1 MAASTPP
8 RLAFLPLLLALCA
21 GAAAD
26 TLNLRA
32 YGSLVQG
39 VGPSVEVRVNGTL
52 VRTLQ
57 INNTSAQTFS
67 LEVPTLVA
75 GAQVDVVFTND
86 AAANGE
92 DRNLY
97 VDYLSSG
104 ATTVLPTA
112 PTALIDRGKGA
123 AAFDG
128 VDTRPGQSGIY
139 WNAAL
144 RLRWPA
150 AATAPSPAVT
160 QATRFLLQ
168 AGFGPRPGEAET
180 LASQS
185 SPTRWIA
192 DQMALPPSN
201 DFVNHIQAKYALGA
215 DYRPNGSKYQT
226 RWLPQRF
233 WAGVAQ
239 GQDQLRRRTALALHH
254 ILMVSMADSNL
265 YHHQRAYANY
275 LDILNRHAF
284 GNYRQL
290 IEDIA
295 LSPAMGIYL
304 SHIRNR
310 KEDPATGRMPDE
322 NFAREL
328 MQLFTIGLHELN
340 SDGSVR
346 KDANGQ
352 PIETYTNA
360 DVMALAKVFT
370 GWSWA
375 FPDNQLTESTFRW
388 KSPDYSA
395 AADTQIDLQ
404 RMKAYPGQASTA
416 DVVLFA
422 GKPNAVA
429 IPGSAA
435 PAQRLKLALD
445 ALFQHPNMGPFVAKQ
460 LIQRF
465 TRSNPSPAYVQRVAA
480 AFANNGRGVRGD
492 LGATVRA
499 VLLDGEAGWAQT
511 TFNMASSPGKL
522 REPVLRVAHWLRAFD
537 ARSPSGEF
545 QMVYDFEPLAQMV
558 TNAPSVFGYFRPG
571 YTPPGTV
578 IAQQGGVAPEFQIV
592 NEGSTATWVN
602 RAESM
607 AGGGLGWNGSS
618 ADVVA
623 DYTPLVNLLNTGNAQ
638 AVVQRLNQQLYA
650 GRMSAALQSA
660 LIEAMAG
667 VGGNDAASQLNRV
680 RIAVYVALSAP
691 EFNIQ

>member
-1 MAASTPP
+1 MAASTTP
-8 RLAFLPLLLALCA
+8 RLALLPLLLALSA
-21 GAAAD
+21 GVAAD

-39 VGPSVEVRVNGTL
+39 VGPSVEVRVNGTV

-67 LEVPTLVA
+67 VQVPTLAA
-75 GAQVDVVFTND
+75 GTQVDVVFTND

-92 DRNLY
+92 DRNLF

-104 ATTVLPTA
+104 GTTLLPSA
-112 PTALIDRGKGA
+112 PTALIDKGKGA

-128 VDTRPGQSGIY
+128 VDTRPGQNGIY

-150 AATAPSPAVT
+150 AATPPSPVVA

-168 AGFGPRPGEAET
+168 AGFGPRPGEAEA
-180 LASQS
+180 LANQS
-185 SPTRWIA
+185 SPAHWIA
-192 DQMALPPSN
+192 EQQAMPASN

-215 DYRPNGSKYQT
+215 DYRPKGSKYQT

-239 GQDQLRRRTALALHH
+239 GQDQLRRRTAFALHH
-254 ILMVSMADSNL
+254 MLMVSMADSNL

-290 IEDIA
+290 IEEIA

-340 SDGSVR
+340 PDGSVR
-346 KDANGQ
+346 KDSNGQ

-375 FPDNQLTESTFRW
+375 FPDNQLTESNFRW

-395 AADTQIDLQ
+395 AADTQIDLLP
-404 RMKAYPGQASTA
+404 MKAYPGQGSTA

-422 GKPNAVA
+422 GKSNAVA
-429 IPGSAA
+429 IPGSAL

-445 ALFQHPNMGPFVAKQ
+445 ALFQHPNTGPFVAKQ

-499 VLLDGEAGWAQT
+499 VLLDVEAGWAQT
-511 TFNMASSPGKL
+511 SPNALSPGKL
-522 REPVLRVAHWLRAFD
+522 REPVLRVAHWMRAFN
-537 ARSPSGEF
+537 ASSPSGEF

-571 YTPPGTV
+571 YTPPGTA

-602 RAESM
+602 RTESM

-623 DYTPLVNLLNTGNAQ
+623 DYAPLVALLNTGNAQ

-650 GRMSAALQSA
+650 GRMSAALQAA

-667 VGGNDAASQLNRV
+667 VGGNDAASQLYRV

>member
-1 MAASTPP
+1 MAALPTP
-8 RLAFLPLLLALCA
+8 RLAFLPLLLALSA

-26 TLNLRA
+26 TLTLRA

-39 VGPSVEVRVNGTL
+39 VGPSVQVRVNGTL
-52 VRTLQ
+52 VSTLQ
-57 INNTSAQTFS
+57 INSTSAQNYS
-67 LEVPTLVA
+67 VQLPTLVPDTR
-75 GAQVDVVFTND
+75 VDVVFTND
-86 AAANGE
+86 AAGNGE
-92 DRNLY
+92 DRNLF
-97 VDYLSSG
+97 VEYLSSG
-104 ATTVLPTA
+104 ATTLLPSA
-112 PTALIDRGKGA
+112 PTALIDRGKGE

-128 VDTRPGQSGIY
+128 LDTRPGQSGIY

-150 AATAPSPAVT
+150 AASPPSPALA

-168 AGFGPRPGEAET
+168 AGFGPRPGEAEA
-180 LASQS
+180 LASQG
-185 SPTRWIA
+185 SPARWVA
-192 DQMALPPSN
+192 EQLAMPAEN
-201 DFVNHIQAKYALGA
+201 EFVKHIQAKYALGA
-215 DYRPNGSKYQT
+215 DYRPKGSKYQT

-239 GQDQLRRRTALALHH
+239 GQDQLRRRTAFALHH
-254 ILMVSMADSNL
+254 LLMVSMADSSL

-275 LDILNRHAF
+275 LDILHRHAF

-290 IEDIA
+290 IEQIA

-340 SDGSVR
+340 PDGSVR

-375 FPDNQLTESTFRW
+375 FPDNQLSESSFRW

-395 AADTQIDLQ
+395 AADTLIDLQ
-404 RMKAYPGQASTA
+404 PMKAYPGQGSTA
-416 DVVLFA
+416 DGLLFA
-422 GKPNAVA
+422 GKANAVA
-429 IPGSAA
+429 IPGSAS

-445 ALFQHPNMGPFVAKQ
+445 ALFQHPNTGPFVAKQ

-480 AFANNGRGVRGD
+480 VFANNGSGVRGE

-499 VLLDGEAGWAQT
+499 VLLDPEAGWAQST
-511 TFNMASSPGKL
+511 SAPIPGKL
-522 REPVLRVAHWLRAFD
+522 REPVLRVAHWLRAFE

-545 QMVYDFEPLAQMV
+545 QMVYDFESLSQMV
-558 TNAPSVFGYFRPG
+558 THAPSVFGYFRPG
-571 YTPPGTV
+571 YTPPGTA

-607 AGGGLGWNGSS
+607 AGNGLGWNGSG

-623 DYTPLVNLLNTGNAQ
+623 DYTPLLNLLNTGNAQ

-650 GRMSAALQSA
+650 GRMSAALQAA

-667 VGGNDAASQLNRV
+667 VSGSDAASQLNRV